1 MVGPARVCSARPRWV
16 VRMVCPA
23 RRGHSS
29 GSVDS
34 ARCSI
39 LRLPLTAN
47 CNPRDALDSAA
58 VEEGSFPVARKSPT
72 VRERRLARALRQFR
86 EGAGLTI
93 EEVAEKLE
101 MSAST
106 VSRME
111 TAQVGV
117 RPRDLGFLLDMYK
130 VSEAERGQLLQIEGY
145 ARAVLEAIRLDD
157 KPGDIDRRLELRL
170 HRQALLTGEDAPEYW
185 VVLDEAV
192 VRRQVGG
199 PAVMAQQ
206 LERLAEAAT
215 LSNVTLQVLPFAAG
229 EHAGMDGDFTVLHYR
244 ESADPDVVFIENT
257 GSDMY
262 LEAPAVTR
270 RYNKIFDHLRAA
282 AQNPGESIRTLG
294 SIQSQLDRPER

>member
-1 MVGPARVCSARPRWV
+1 
-16 VRMVCPA
+16 
-23 RRGHSS
+23 
-29 GSVDS
+29 
-34 ARCSI
+34 
-39 LRLPLTAN
+39 
-47 CNPRDALDSAA
+47 
-58 VEEGSFPVARKSPT
+58 VARKSPT

-130 VSEAERGQLLQIEGY
+130 VSEAERGQLLQIARERRQQRWWQEYADLPSISLAGLEVDASTIWQYSTQLVPGLLQIEAY

-294 SIQSQLDRPER
+294 SIQSQLDRPERS